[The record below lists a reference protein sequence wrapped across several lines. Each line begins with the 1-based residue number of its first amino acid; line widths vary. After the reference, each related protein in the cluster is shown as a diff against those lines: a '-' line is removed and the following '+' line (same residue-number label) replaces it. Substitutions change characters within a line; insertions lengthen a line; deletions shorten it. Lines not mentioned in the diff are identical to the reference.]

1 MVAARRWW
9 IPDPGRIRL
18 RAGLRAVLGTG
29 LAVTAVLLA
38 GFGLEAA
45 LLGGLAALLA
55 LFTVSDP
62 DVRRQVATTGLLPL
76 AGLPVLAAGC
86 FLHDRPLERA
96 AAFLGV
102 VFVGVWARRFG
113 PRGNALGIF
122 AFMMLFAVQ
131 FLGAPPADLIRLVP
145 AVLLALVCA
154 ALVRFVLW
162 CWERH
167 TPPPAAPAPP
177 PFPGR
182 LRPTTRQAHQA
193 VVACAVALAVG
204 IPLSPERWYWA
215 VGAAWWI
222 FVNTAS
228 RGETLVRGFR
238 RVLGTVLGVVAGVLL
253 ALPLDGAPVPTALLA
268 AVCVFGIFHAAPV
281 SYSWMMFAV
290 TVLVGLLYGLLGEL
304 SAGLLAMRLLE
315 TGVGAVAAVLAVAL
329 VLPITTHAATHGWI
343 LRALEATHGAAREAA
358 RRLAGDPGAD
368 PARRVAELE
377 PLLDRA
383 RLSLAPLLHPLN
395 PLRARRARAREVTAL
410 LDECAERVRALA
422 RLAETPGSAADA
434 RFIEA
439 CDRVAEAIRALPVPP
454 PTGSARRAR
463 SRRAAGEVTAVGD
476 RPAHHPALAQL
487 HGLETAVR
495 RLAGPLQTPPRTPLG
510 TA

>member
-1 MVAARRWW
+1 MRRWW
-9 IPDPGRIRL
+9 APDPGRARL

-29 LAVTAVLLA
+29 LAVTTVLLA
-38 GFGLEAA
+38 GLGLEAA
-45 LLGGLAALLA
+45 LLGGLAAMLA
-55 LFTVSDP
+55 LFTVTDP
-62 DVRRQVATTGLLPL
+62 DVRQQVGTTALLPL
-76 AGLPVLAAGC
+76 AGLPVLVVGC
-86 FLHDRPLERA
+86 FLHDQPLVRSA
-96 AAFLGV
+96 VFLGV
-102 VFVGVWARRFG
+102 VFLGVWARRFG

-131 FLGAPPADLIRLVP
+131 FLGAPPADLVRLVP
-145 AVLLALVCA
+145 AVLLALAGA

-162 CWERH
+162 CRERR
-167 TPPPAAPAPP
+167 TPPLAAPVPP
-177 PFPGR
+177 PYPGR

-193 VVACAVALAVG
+193 TVACAVALAAG

-238 RVLGTVLGVVAGVLL
+238 RILGTVLGVLAGVLL
-253 ALPLDGAPVPTALLA
+253 ALPLDGAPWPTALLA
-268 AVCVFGIFHAAPV
+268 AVCVFGIFYAAPV

-304 SAGLLAMRLLE
+304 SVGLLAMRLLE
-315 TGVGAVAAVLAVAL
+315 TGVGALAAALAVAL
-329 VLPITTHAATHGWI
+329 VLPVTTHAATHGWI
-343 LRALEATHGAAREAA
+343 LLALDAVHGTAREAT
-358 RRLAGDPGAD
+358 RRLAGDPDAE

-395 PLRARRARAREVTAL
+395 PLRARRARAREVTVL
-410 LDECAERVRALA
+410 LDECAERARALA
-422 RLAETPGSAADA
+422 RLAATPGEVADA
-434 RFIEA
+434 RLVEA
-439 CDRVAEAIRALPVPP
+439 CDRVAKAMRALPVPP
-454 PTGSARRAR
+454 PTGPARHPRVRRA
-463 SRRAAGEVTAVGD
+463 SGGTTGAGD
-476 RPAHHPALAQL
+476 RPAPHPALVHL
-487 HGLETAVR
+487 HGLEATVT
-495 RLAGPLQTPPRTPLG
+495 RLAEPLRASPRTPLG